1 MEYAL
6 KERIGK
12 PDLFIGRKKELT
24 YFLKWIENTKHER
37 SQSTAMLA
45 RRKMGKTAIMERLFN
60 ITFHKNDG
68 VIPFYYEVKETNMW
82 VGDFCVDFFLT
93 FVYQYIAFKT
103 RNTDYLR
110 PIEKNNFDAIKAI
123 TRKEGFDDLT
133 GLVNSVE
140 YSYINEN
147 VNILWD
153 TVREAPKT
161 MAARKN
167 DYIVQMIDEF
177 QFLNSMI
184 YWDKGRSKDQLA
196 YNLAGA
202 YLSTAESK
210 IAPLL
215 VSGSWVGWLMN
226 MLIMMLPARF
236 KYKYLENMPENEA
249 IEMVFK
255 YSSFFEEPVTGETAT
270 LIAALCEGSPFYIS
284 AIMRSEYED
293 KDLTTIPGLTETLE
307 FETLSNHGVIK
318 GTWMEYVKTA
328 FSQVNDRNA
337 KRIVLHLF
345 KNKNRELTRKEILQD
360 LKLDMSDT
368 ELEKKMEAL
377 AKADIIEQGQ
387 TNYDYRCVTDNIFD
401 KVFRGVYQKEIEHF
415 DVSVIK
421 AEYLHAFEELQKRH
435 FSLQGKYN
443 TQKGNFAEYLIINQ
457 LKYRARRANQ
467 SFKTITRYLPEDFN
481 FCEYTRVWR
490 YDGSPEYGKEFNIDI
505 FAPSENPGDY
515 SIIGE
520 IKSRETKKFS
530 KDEVMAFE
538 RKFTAI
544 KKVEKI
550 AKAVGF
556 IFSGNGFTKEAEAYC
571 KKKGIALSENEQWL
585 VS

>member
-12 PDLFIGRKKELT
+12 PDLFVGREKELT
-24 YFLKWIENTKHER
+24 YFLKWIENIKHER

-60 ITFHKNDG
+60 LTFHKNDG

-82 VGDFCVDFFLT
+82 VGDFCIDFFLT

-110 PIEKNNFDAIKAI
+110 PIEKNNFTAIKEI
-123 TRKEGFDDLT
+123 TRKEGLNDLL

-147 VNILWD
+147 VDILWN

-161 MAARKN
+161 MAARKD
-167 DYIVQMIDEF
+167 DYIIQMIDEF

-184 YWDKGRSKDQLA
+184 YWDKGKSKDQLA

-236 KYKYLENMPENEA
+236 KYKYLENMQENEA
-249 IEMVFK
+249 MEMVFK
-255 YSSFFEEPVTGETAT
+255 YADSFEVPVTGETAT

-284 AIMRSEYED
+284 SIMRSEYED
-293 KDLTTIPGLTETLE
+293 KDLTTIAGLTETLE

-318 GTWMEYVKTA
+318 GTWMEYVETA
-328 FSQVNDRNA
+328 FSRVNDRNA

-345 KNKNRELTRKEILQD
+345 QNKDRELTRKAILED

-368 ELEKKMEAL
+368 ELEKKMKAL
-377 AKADIIEQGQ
+377 AKADIIEEG
-387 TNYDYRCVTDNIFD
+387 TSKFRYRAVNDNIFD
-401 KVFRGVYQKEIEHF
+401 KVFRGVYQDEIEHF
-415 DVSVIK
+415 DVSEIK
-421 AEYLHAFEELQKRH
+421 AEYLQAFEELKKRH

-443 TQKGNFAEYLIINQ
+443 AQKGNFAEYLILNQ

-467 SFKTITRYLPEDFN
+467 KFKSITRYLPEDFN
-481 FCEYTRVWR
+481 FCEYSRVWR
-490 YDGSPEYGKEFNIDI
+490 YDGTPEYGKEFNIDI
-505 FAPSENPGDY
+505 FAPSENPDDY

-530 KDEVMAFE
+530 HDEVIAFE

-550 AKAVGF
+550 DKAVGF
-556 IFSGNGFTKEAEAYC
+556 IFSSNGFTKEAEAYC
-571 KKKGIALSENEQWL
+571 KKNGIALSEDERWL